1 MRNVIES
8 TLEYQKAEVLV
19 RRREYAP
26 AMQLLRSAIEKNPD
40 DADYHALYAWI
51 LHLMNPTQ
59 PAPLDEM
66 LRSLDRA
73 LKTNPQHE
81 RAHYYKGV
89 VLKRLKRDAEAV
101 RHFRTAAEIN
111 PRNVDAAREVR
122 LAAMRRASNKPP
134 AASQGGVLSRLFK
147 K

>member
-1 MRNVIES
+1 
-8 TLEYQKAEVLV
+8 
-19 RRREYAP
+19 
-26 AMQLLRSAIEKNPD
+26 MQLLRSALEKSPE

-51 LHLMNPTQ
+51 LHLMNPTL

-73 LKTNPQHE
+73 LKSNPRHE

-89 VLKRLKRDAEAV
+89 VLKRLKREAEAL
-101 RHFRTAAEIN
+101 RHFRAAAEIN
-111 PRNVDAAREVR
+111 PHNVDAAREVR
-122 LAAMRRASNKPP
+122 LAAMRRESKPP
-134 AASQGGVLSRLFK
+134 QSGASGVLSRLFK